1 MRDLS
6 QFLQIELLFLAK
18 LDYPLPSHSW
28 LQASYLTESNFNLT
42 KGTNL

>member
-28 LQASYLTESNFNLT
+28 LQVAYLHRVEF
-42 KGTNL
+42 

>member
-18 LDYPLPSHSW
+18 LDYPC
-28 LQASYLTESNFNLT
+28 QAIVGYRSLTYTESNFNLT